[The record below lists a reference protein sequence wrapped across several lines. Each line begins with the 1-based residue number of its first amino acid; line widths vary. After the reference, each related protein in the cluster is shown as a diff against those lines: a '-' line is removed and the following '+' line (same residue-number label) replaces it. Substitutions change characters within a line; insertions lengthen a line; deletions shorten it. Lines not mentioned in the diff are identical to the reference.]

1 MSSLKATVARGL
13 EALGLHVEQDRGGLT
28 VDDGLDGQRL
38 AVRVDE
44 TERMVR
50 VEGLICYPVDDFSP
64 ELSLAMDHLN
74 RVRAGVCFAYLEAQR
89 ALAVFTSWSSPVR
102 DPSSNQL
109 HLLIGLVQ
117 EARGRDGPALERVA
131 EGDGSWEEVKDPEPE
146 PQAPGARATG
156 RRGTRFSDE
165 APELEAPTRQLG
177 RATDVRGAVEPVTRR
192 LEPEPLRTTTT
203 RFSSTADGVDDDAWD
218 QVFSGPGARDLAT
231 QRQDPPATPRGG
243 QDDEATV
250 DEPPPAAQD
259 DGFKPT
265 SRTALQMAIQN
276 VERRE
281 PERVDL
287 SAARQRPARRFLVG
301 LLKLAAFLGVAYVVV
316 EFFVRPFVPHYFV
329 WETWFPKEPEVDHRL
344 VLREQ
349 ASPKELLRLELE
361 DPLDAEGL
369 HAQYLARAMDGLG
382 EELRGELELLV
393 VGSPNGGTRA
403 AALELW
409 SRRGF
414 ADAPGARLELLRRLV
429 EAKRHEEPAEPVVPA
444 LLAAVRGNP
453 PPDAELAAALDWGQG
468 DVWRAF
474 VDVLARPGDGAEKRS
489 KALARWLDRDTPDLL
504 VLRSMVKTGFAPPD
518 AATRLVVGN
527 GVEWARGE
535 GQALLVGFVTESPDG
550 VAALSRHEDEAY
562 RVLAVE
568 LLAAAGTPAAAE
580 RLARQ
585 PLRDASGA
593 VRIKA
598 AIALTKLAEPA
609 TTWPI
614 AVELCRRNVD
624 PALATELRSALQR
637 IPPTES
643 IKQLQPRLAHTRS
656 TSERFVAIQ
665 ALAALGTSGA
675 ASALV
680 EALAEPD
687 VNLRRTAAE
696 KLDELA
702 RTEAAKPGL
711 NAHLPR
717 LREAARSDPTP
728 AVRQA
733 IARVYRGMTGHD
745 P

>member
-38 AVRVDE
+38 SVRVDE

-102 DPSSNQL
+102 DPSPNQL

-146 PQAPGARATG
+146 PPGPGARTTG
-156 RRGTRFSDE
+156 RRGARFTDE
-165 APELEAPTRQLG
+165 APEFEAPTRQLG

-203 RFSSTADGVDDDAWD
+203 RFSSTADGGDDDAWD
-218 QVFSGPGARDLAT
+218 QVFSGAGARDLAT
-231 QRQDPPATPRGG
+231 QRQDPPVTPRGG

-250 DEPPPAAQD
+250 DEPPPSAPD
-259 DGFKPT
+259 EGFKPT

-301 LLKLAAFLGVAYVVV
+301 LLKLAAFVGVAYVVI
-316 EFFVRPFVPHYFV
+316 EFFVRPFVPHYFE
-329 WETWFPKEPEVDHRL
+329 WETWFPKEAEVDHRL

-369 HAQYLARAMDGLG
+369 HEQYLTRALDGLG

-393 VGSPNGGTRA
+393 VGSPSGGTRA

-414 ADAPGARLELLRRLV
+414 AEAPGARLELLRRLV

-444 LLAAVRGNP
+444 LLAAVRSNP
-453 PPDAELAAALDWGQG
+453 PPDQQVAAALDWAKG
-468 DVWRAF
+468 DVWRTL
-474 VDVLARPGDGAEKRS
+474 VEVLARPGDGAEGRS
-489 KALARWLDRDTPDLL
+489 AALARWLDRDTPDLL

-568 LLAAAGTPAAAE
+568 LLAAAGTPPAAE

-614 AVELCRRNVD
+614 AVELCRRGID

-643 IKQLQPRLAHTRS
+643 IQQLQPRLAHTRS
-656 TSERFVAIQ
+656 PSERFVAIQ

-696 KLDELA
+696 KLDELG
-702 RTEAAKPGL
+702 RSEVAKPGL

-717 LREAARSDPTP
+717 LREVARTDPTP